1 MAPTPAPLGRNHL
14 SACDDPQDSSWDDM
28 DAAGDCDSDSDVEAY
43 GGPCVLHLDPAD
55 PRSAT
60 FRPGVGDFLR
70 SCVLERPGAGACAL
84 PAGPCAALLDGL
96 PRLWASDLCGFLT
109 VPADAVAANVV
120 RWMEHFQVPRAAV
133 RLGVVPGGSI
143 EPAGWFV
150 PRSGEVSADGTT
162 TRPF

>member
-28 DAAGDCDSDSDVEAY
+28 DAAGDYDSDSDVEAY

-70 SCVLERPGAGACAL
+70 SCVLERP
-84 PAGPCAALLDGL
+84 
-96 PRLWASDLCGFLT
+96 
-109 VPADAVAANVV
+109 
-120 RWMEHFQVPRAAV
+120 
-133 RLGVVPGGSI
+133 
-143 EPAGWFV
+143 
-150 PRSGEVSADGTT
+150 
-162 TRPF
+162 